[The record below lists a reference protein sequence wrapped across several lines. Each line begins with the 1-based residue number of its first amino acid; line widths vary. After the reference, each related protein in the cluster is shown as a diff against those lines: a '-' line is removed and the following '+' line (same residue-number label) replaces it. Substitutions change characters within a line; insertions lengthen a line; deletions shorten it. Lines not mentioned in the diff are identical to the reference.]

1 MLARMRRT
9 RARRS
14 SRMSEYS
21 EMGRCCE
28 TCRYYLGGG
37 CCRENLEPECMY
49 GEYEAWEERE
59 T

>member
-1 MLARMRRT
+1 MT
-9 RARRS
+9 D
-14 SRMSEYS
+14 YT

-49 GEYEAWEERE
+49 GEYEAWEARE